1 MILRN
6 PRESLF
12 DEPAENGFEAIDEK
26 SGERLGCCVVH
37 PEPNPALFPARPNN
51 YRLEFA
57 GEFSAFGR
65 TVGAAMALAR
75 VDGGAGKG
83 AFRASTPPVRRRTN
97 GCWRRWSSTAFR
109 TTTAWCAWSWT
120 SIACRKRTCPPAA
133 CWWRTS

>member
-75 VDGGAGKG
+75 SMAAQEK
-83 AFRASTPPVRRRTN
+83 APSRIYA
-97 GCWRRWSSTAFR
+97 A
-109 TTTAWCAWSWT
+109 
-120 SIACRKRTCPPAA
+120 CPPEDEWLLAA
-133 CWWRTS
+133 LERCV